1 MSECRQATAERL
13 GSRAWGS
20 EDRVRNS
27 LNCCATGE
35 EDKPANEAE
44 RKQKNERPSQLPKE
58 IGSQRKWLTEISGV
72 KMSGESTSRGRLD
85 GPLVLCSGEG
95 ESQVAESGGLRWRRS
110 VADSFS
116 ASFPG
121 KVWEEIMLL
130 LERTWGEDRACFT
143 LGFFSPN

>member
-20 EDRVRNS
+20 EDRVRSS

-58 IGSQRKWLTEISGV
+58 IGSQRKWLTESAVSKCQENQPVVGDL
-72 KMSGESTSRGRLD
+72 MDRWFCAAGR
-85 GPLVLCSGEG
+85 
-95 ESQVAESGGLRWRRS
+95 AKARWLR
-110 VADSFS
+110 VEA
-116 ASFPG
+116 
-121 KVWEEIMLL
+121 
-130 LERTWGEDRACFT
+130 
-143 LGFFSPN
+143 